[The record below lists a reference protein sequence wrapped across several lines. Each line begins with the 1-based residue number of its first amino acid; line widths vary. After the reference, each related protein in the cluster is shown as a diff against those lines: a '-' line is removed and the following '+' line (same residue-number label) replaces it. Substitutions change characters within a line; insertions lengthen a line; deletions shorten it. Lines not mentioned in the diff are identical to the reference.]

1 LVKSHLTPRIPSYGE
16 LAPEGDTERLQW
28 LRLIRT
34 PSIGPIT
41 FFSLLERF
49 GSAQDALAA
58 LPQLAARGGKLNFN
72 ETYSERDAEIEFRVH
87 EENGACLLFFGD
99 KNYPELLYEIPDP
112 PPVLSVIGKTSL
124 LAERIVSV
132 IGARNASIY
141 GKQIARKLASA
152 IGCNGYVIASGFA
165 KGIDT
170 AAHESSLGTGT
181 IAVMASGI
189 DVIYPQENQALYE
202 QIKEHGV
209 IISESPL
216 RTAPHATLF
225 PKRNRLVAGMS
236 LATVVIEAATKSG
249 SLITARC
256 ALDYNREIFVTPGSP
271 LDPRHY
277 GSNQLIRGGA
287 TLVQTADDILEEL
300 RGVSKAHLH
309 ETRKKNPYGEPLSNR
324 ILSVQERQNFLNNLS
339 FEPISIDELIQ
350 ECHLSSS
357 EVLTLLLELEVAG
370 KVTRLSSHQVA
381 LKEELL

>member
-1 LVKSHLTPRIPSYGE
+1 
-16 LAPEGDTERLQW
+16 
-28 LRLIRT
+28 
-34 PSIGPIT
+34 
-41 FFSLLERF
+41 
-49 GSAQDALAA
+49 
-58 LPQLAARGGKLNFN
+58 
-72 ETYSERDAEIEFRVH
+72 
-87 EENGACLLFFGD
+87 
-99 KNYPELLYEIPDP
+99 
-112 PPVLSVIGKTSL
+112 
-124 LAERIVSV
+124 
-132 IGARNASIY
+132 
-141 GKQIARKLASA
+141 KLASA
-152 IGCNGYVIASGFA
+152 IGHNGYVIASGFA

-170 AAHESSLGTGT
+170 AAHESSLETGT

-189 DVIYPQENQALYE
+189 DVIYPQENQVLYE
-202 QIKEHGV
+202 QIKEQGV

-216 RTAPHATLF
+216 GTAPHATLF

-236 LATVVIEAATKSG
+236 LSTVVIEAATKSG

-271 LDPRHY
+271 LDPRHH
-277 GSNQLIRGGA
+277 GSNQLIREGA

-300 RGVSKAHLH
+300 KGASKAHLH
-309 ETRKKNPYGEPLSNR
+309 EARGGNPYGEPPSNR
-324 ILSVQERQNFLNNLS
+324 ILSAQERQNFLNNLS

>member
-1 LVKSHLTPRIPSYGE
+1 MVKSHLTRRIPNYGE
-16 LAPEGDTERLQW
+16 FTPQGDSERLQW

-41 FFSLLERF
+41 FFNLLERF
-49 GSAQDALAA
+49 GSAQEALAA
-58 LPQLAARGGKLNFN
+58 LPQLAARGGKLNF
-72 ETYSERDAEIEFRVH
+72 ETPYSEKDAEFEFRIH
-87 EENGACLLFFGD
+87 EEKGAFLLFFGD
-99 KNYPELLYEIPDP
+99 ENYPELLSEIPDP
-112 PPVLSVIGKTSL
+112 PPVLSVIGNAAL
-124 LAERIVSV
+124 LKKQIVSV

-141 GKQIARKLASA
+141 GKQIARKLAST

-170 AAHESSLGTGT
+170 AAHESSLETGT
-181 IAVMASGI
+181 IAVMAGGVDI
-189 DVIYPQENQALYE
+189 IYPQENQKLYE
-202 QIKEHGV
+202 QLKECGV

-216 RTAPHATLF
+216 GTAPHATLF

-236 LATVVIEAATKSG
+236 CATVVIEAAIKSG
-249 SLITARC
+249 SLITAHC

-271 LDPRHY
+271 LDPRHH

-300 RGVSKAHLH
+300 KVSSKTHLH
-309 ETRKKNPYGEPLSNR
+309 ETKKKNPYGAPPSNR
-324 ILSVQERQNFLNNLS
+324 TFSEQERQNFLNNLS

-357 EVLTLLLELEVAG
+357 EVLSLLLELEVAG

-381 LKEELL
+381 LKEELP